1 MFNKPIL
8 LTQKHNI
15 MQKFLRTLMLA
26 ALMLVPFASRAQV
39 TTFPYSCDFE
49 DATEAAAWTFVNGT
63 LTNQWVL
70 GTAVNNTPSGS
81 YGIYISNDAGTTAA
95 YTISSAAVAYAYREF
110 YLTPGEYTVTF
121 DWQCF
126 GESNWD
132 YLLAALVDN
141 SVTLTAGTSLPT
153 GVSYSAMTASG
164 WTNLGPTSPN
174 FQMSVSSTWSTQT
187 ATFTVTTAGTY
198 RIVFVW
204 RNDTSGG
211 TAPGACVDNIVVT
224 QNSCPT
230 PSGLLANNITSSS
243 MDLTW
248 TEIGAATSWLVYV
261 NGEYDGTANS
271 TSYSLTGLNG
281 NTVYTIAVRS
291 FCGAGDTSNA
301 VTGTFRTACPESV
314 VLPYVEEFNGYSGF
328 QSNAYTGPSIP
339 PACWGYFSN
348 GTNTAATTSNA
359 YYGGVYQ
366 ATSTSYGS
374 HEANNPYLCMPI
386 YVVGSSASST
396 YTGYRNAR
404 GNVKY
409 AIMPA
414 LATPINGLQIG
425 FDYKMS
431 TANSSTGANTT
442 LEFGYTT
449 GDDTSTFVSMWSAA
463 SANTTIQHV
472 VDLNLSTLAAAAPA
486 GARLAFKFHGTHNGT
501 GTSSGTA
508 VYCGIDNIVVENLP
522 SCARVTNLTVSG
534 ITNNSVTLNWVDTIN
549 TGATYTV
556 SDANGVIATGIN
568 AMTYTVTG
576 LTANSDYTFSVV
588 TNCSATDNSTATTVS
603 AHTDCDAMTTL
614 PYLQTFEAEATGS
627 GTSAAFA
634 GCWNRLNNG
643 TQYFGHPYISSSSS
657 YNHTD
662 GGTKGLYWTNSTT
675 TGTYGDYQCIVLPE
689 LGGTYSVSDCRLKFW
704 AKASSTSYHP
714 VFIVGVL
721 TDAHDINTFVA
732 VDTVNVEGTT
742 WTEYTVNLNG
752 YTGAGTFVAI
762 RANRPTSAW
771 YAYVDDILLEELPSC
786 VEISDLTASNITSSS
801 ITLTWSDAAN
811 TSATYSVIGSDGS
824 VITSGLTA
832 TTYTVTGLTANTPYT
847 FAVVANCSATDA
859 SPAVTVSART
869 ACEANTVFPWSDD
882 FESYTASSSGV
893 TLDAPC
899 WVNEHISG
907 GGTYFFEVYQ
917 STSAMGGNATKMLR
931 LHDMTSGT
939 MTKLVLPAMEFPT
952 GSTYQFIIDVY
963 RNTTSY
969 ASEGVRVYASTDGE
983 ITGATE
989 LGFLYRNYTQ
999 TDNGVVTAET
1009 TSGWYT
1015 YEFTIPFTGTC
1026 YIILRGESSYG
1037 SATYMDN
1044 FIIREAP
1051 SCLAVTGLTASN
1063 ITDNSITL
1071 TWTDGVNTSA
1081 TYSVYDMSDTTLV
1094 ESYITGTT
1102 YTVTN
1107 LTANTEYTFGVV
1119 ANCSA
1124 TDNSLFTTVSG
1135 RTACNA
1141 VALPY
1146 EETFATTST
1155 TRDCWTLVSNNTA
1168 NVGGQNMGFVTYNA
1182 HEVMCFSSWSSA
1194 SDYNQYGYSPVLNAT
1209 SLTGADSLHVRVVYG
1224 THGADDPLYFGYTTT
1239 ASTTP
1244 TDYTWVGPF
1253 YTSSYAW
1260 TTFEAN
1266 LPLDAVQLAVHY
1278 ASTGCNYRAYVDS
1291 IEVTGYT
1298 IPSCP
1303 AVTGLAAIN
1312 IATDSARL
1320 TWVGNATS
1328 YTILDMSDSSFVA
1341 STADTTYLLENLTA
1355 MTQYTY
1361 GVVANCGFDNSDTM
1375 VVSFATACSAV
1386 TLPYTEG
1393 FEATSATSGCW
1404 QLVSNN
1410 TANEASMGFTTVD
1423 GRSVLQFSS
1432 YSSATDYNQYGFS
1445 PIMNVSTDAINLGV
1459 KVTYATRSSDYL
1471 YFGYVTANDTVWDPT
1486 AYNTNSSYSSYNWQ
1500 TLEFVIPATA
1510 TQLAVRYYGD
1520 YQYYAWV
1527 DSVSVVEMSASF
1539 CYPVTA
1545 VTVDSVT
1552 ATSVSISWTDTTATG
1567 NYSVYNGTTYMGTT
1581 ANTNYTFT
1589 GLTATTDYTFG
1600 VVALCSATDSS
1611 TMVTVGARTDC
1622 LGGSCNITINGVDA
1636 YGDGWNGASITISQN
1651 AETVGTFTLS
1661 SGSSFSQ
1668 TFQVCSGAPVTFTWN
1683 SGNFDDEAS
1692 FQILDGGNNVA
1703 YTCTD
1708 GSALTDGAVFTTVAN
1723 ACPSCIAPVLTVDA
1737 ATTTSVTISWTG
1749 NAASYSVYLDSVFV
1763 ANVTTNT
1770 YTFTGLTAATIY
1782 NFGVASICSATDSS
1796 SIATIAA
1803 NTACNTFAIPF
1814 VENFEPEGNE
1824 VCWTIHA
1831 TSTGTTFTTGSGNYV
1846 VNGTGLFAFFY
1857 SENPPQYLISPE
1869 LTGTGNGVEMSFSYR
1884 VYSATYPESFM
1895 VGYSTT
1901 TNDTSAFVWS
1911 TEQTNLANTTYDR
1924 YVENLTAAG
1933 IKYVAIK
1940 YTAND
1945 MYALLIDSLVV
1956 RDIPTCDPVTALTAS
1971 NVTNNSVTLNW
1982 TGTAASYDVYNG
1994 TTFVANVT
2002 TNTYTFTGLTAATA
2016 YTFGVQA
2023 LCSATDS
2030 ADMVTV
2036 AVSTACD
2043 DITTLPY
2050 NEGFED
2056 GLGCW
2061 TSVNGSAD
2069 GVDWNAQPAFS
2080 SGSITPHTGNYMAA
2094 SWSWNGSEIDA
2105 NAWLI
2110 SPKFVLPTVNAGDS
2124 LTFSW
2129 WARTNHSY
2137 PDSYSVVLSNTTSDT
2152 AAFTNVIR
2160 PYAMADTSDTWVLHT
2175 VDLSAYAGQSI
2186 YIAFHHVDYDNNYL
2200 LIDDIAL
2207 SQGGYV
2213 PPAPDTLTVTFAV
2226 DDATMGTTIPAP
2238 GTYQYFSGDSVFF
2251 GSQANAGYRF
2261 LMWEITFG
2269 TGANAEI
2276 DTFDAQYANGYY
2288 ILADR
2293 LMSYGAV
2300 AFKAFFEAGRPDSTT
2315 ITYAVNDPSLGSI
2328 TPAAGTHTI
2337 YVGDTI
2343 SASAT
2348 AYTGA
2353 VLTAWVY
2360 DIIRNGSVLSS
2371 DTITSDDPD
2380 FTNPISFGVLSQ
2392 LYITYEVS
2400 LSITAIFEDQNP
2412 GTTYYTVT
2420 GVANDPT
2427 MGYVLG
2433 SNRYEAGAEATLTAV
2448 ANNGYRFVRW
2458 SNGETTATISF
2469 TVTENVE
2476 LTAYF
2481 EVSTEGIEDVA
2492 AEATVFSTDNKIVV
2506 RGAEG
2511 QSIYVFDVNGRVMA
2525 REANAAESVE
2535 FRMETTGVYLVKVGT
2550 AAAKRVV
2557 VMR

>member
-1 MFNKPIL
+1 
-8 LTQKHNI
+8 
-15 MQKFLRTLMLA
+15 MLA
-26 ALMLVPFASRAQV
+26 AVMLLPFASRAQV

-70 GTAVNNTPSGS
+70 GTAANNTTSGS
-81 YGIYISNDAGTTAA
+81 YGIYISNDAGTSAA
-95 YTISSAAVAYAYREF
+95 YTVNSATTVYAYREF

-121 DWQCF
+121 DWKCY
-126 GESNWD
+126 GESTYD
-132 YLLAALVDN
+132 YLLAALVDA
-141 SVTLTAGTSLPT
+141 SVTLTASSSLPT
-153 GVSYSAMTASG
+153 GVSYTAMTASG
-164 WTNLGPTSPN
+164 WRNLGPTSPN
-174 FQMSVSSTWSTQT
+174 LKMNLSSTWNTQT

-198 RIVFVW
+198 RIVFLW
-204 RNDTSGG
+204 RNDTSSG
-211 TAPGACVDNIVVT
+211 TAPGACVDNVVVT

-271 TSYSLTGLNG
+271 TSYSLTGLNA
-281 NTVYTIAVRS
+281 NTNYTVAVRS

-301 VTGTFRTACPESV
+301 ISGAFRTACAATQA
-314 VLPYVEEFNGYSGF
+314 LPFAENFSG
-328 QSNAYTGPSIP
+328 YTGLPNYP
-339 PACWGYFSN
+339 YNGPAVAPYCWDYYSN
-348 GTNTAATTSNA
+348 GTNTAATTSSS
-359 YYGGVYQ
+359 YYGTVATY
-366 ATSTSYGS
+366 TSTSSYACLV
-374 HEANNPYLCMPI
+374 ANDPYLAIPI
-386 YVVGSSASST
+386 QLTGANVTSST
-396 YTGYRNAR
+396 YIGYGTAR
-404 GNVKY
+404 GNTKY
-409 AIMPA
+409 AVLPA
-414 LATPINGLQIG
+414 FAESLSSLQIS
-425 FDYKMS
+425 FDYKMNATY
-431 TANSSTGANTT
+431 TAAGAASV
-442 LEFGYTT
+442 LDLGYITN
-449 GDDTSTFVSMWSAA
+449 DDTATFVSIWNHNS
-463 SANTTIQHV
+463 TTTLQHV
-472 VDLNLSTLAAAAPA
+472 TELNLSTLAAAAPA
-486 GARLAFKFHGTHNGT
+486 GARLAFKFSGVHNGT
-501 GTSSGTA
+501 GTGSGTGSSSGYTTVWA
-508 VYCGIDNIVVENLP
+508 GIDNILVEALP
-522 SCARVTNLTVSG
+522 SCFRVTNLTVA
-534 ITNNSVTLNWVDTIN
+534 
-549 TGATYTV
+549 AT
-556 SDANGVIATGIN
+556 
-568 AMTYTVTG
+568 
-576 LTANSDYTFSVV
+576 
-588 TNCSATDNSTATTVS
+588 
-603 AHTDCDAMTTL
+603 
-614 PYLQTFEAEATGS
+614 
-627 GTSAAFA
+627 
-634 GCWNRLNNG
+634 
-643 TQYFGHPYISSSSS
+643 
-657 YNHTD
+657 
-662 GGTKGLYWTNSTT
+662 
-675 TGTYGDYQCIVLPE
+675 
-689 LGGTYSVSDCRLKFW
+689 
-704 AKASSTSYHP
+704 
-714 VFIVGVL
+714 
-721 TDAHDINTFVA
+721 
-732 VDTVNVEGTT
+732 
-742 WTEYTVNLNG
+742 
-752 YTGAGTFVAI
+752 
-762 RANRPTSAW
+762 
-771 YAYVDDILLEELPSC
+771 
-786 VEISDLTASNITSSS
+786 TSSS
-801 ITLTWSDAAN
+801 ITLNWVNENTGASFSVYNMADASLVASN
-811 TSATYSVIGSDGS
+811 IADTF
-824 VITSGLTA
+824 
-832 TTYTVTGLTANTPYT
+832 YTVTGLTANT
-847 FAVVANCSATDA
+847 A
-859 SPAVTVSART
+859 
-869 ACEANTVFPWSDD
+869 
-882 FESYTASSSGV
+882 
-893 TLDAPC
+893 
-899 WVNEHISG
+899 
-907 GGTYFFEVYQ
+907 
-917 STSAMGGNATKMLR
+917 
-931 LHDMTSGT
+931 
-939 MTKLVLPAMEFPT
+939 
-952 GSTYQFIIDVY
+952 
-963 RNTTSY
+963 
-969 ASEGVRVYASTDGE
+969 
-983 ITGATE
+983 
-989 LGFLYRNYTQ
+989 
-999 TDNGVVTAET
+999 
-1009 TSGWYT
+1009 
-1015 YEFTIPFTGTC
+1015 
-1026 YIILRGESSYG
+1026 
-1037 SATYMDN
+1037 
-1044 FIIREAP
+1044 
-1051 SCLAVTGLTASN
+1051 
-1063 ITDNSITL
+1063 
-1071 TWTDGVNTSA
+1071 
-1081 TYSVYDMSDTTLV
+1081 
-1094 ESYITGTT
+1094 
-1102 YTVTN
+1102 
-1107 LTANTEYTFGVV
+1107 YTFGVV

-1124 TDNSLFTTVSG
+1124 TDNSDTTSVSG
-1135 RTACNA
+1135 RTDCAPEELPFTEDFSATLANDQCWRGASNA
-1141 VALPY
+1141 TAAQVFAGTALTLTTPSSWTYASAARDGLEAGHYYRNVYGSSVKSWMITPAIDLTTAASAQLSFDVALTDYSNAALPDANGDTNTSQAFMVIVSTDGGNTWL
-1146 EETFATTST
+1146 ESNATK
-1155 TRDCWTLVSNNTA
+1155 WQ
-1168 NVGGQNMGFVTYNA
+1168 NVGGNFTY
-1182 HEVMCFSSWSSA
+1182 A
-1194 SDYNQYGYSPVLNAT
+1194 SLADTNYQHKVISLNQYLGNTIKIAFYCQ
-1209 SLTGADSLHVRVVYG
+1209 SLWSGGDNDLH
-1224 THGADDPLYFGYTTT
+1224 
-1239 ASTTP
+1239 
-1244 TDYTWVGPF
+1244 
-1253 YTSSYAW
+1253 
-1260 TTFEAN
+1260 
-1266 LPLDAVQLAVHY
+1266 LDNIAVTEMPA
-1278 ASTGCNYRAYVDS
+1278 
-1291 IEVTGYT
+1291 
-1298 IPSCP
+1298 CP
-1303 AVTGLAAIN
+1303 APIGLAATGVTAHE
-1312 IATDSARL
+1312 ATL
-1320 TWVGNATS
+1320 TWNSTGSSS
-1328 YTILDMSDSSFVA
+1328 YTIIDMSDSSFVA
-1341 STADTTYLLENLTA
+1341 TANDTTYTITGLTAETTYTYGVASDCSDTSIVTFRTLISCPVPTGLAVTLTPGDGTVADINWVEAGEATEWEICLNNDLANTIVVYDTFYNFTTLTPEQADTVKVRAICGAGDTSAWTAPIIFTPTDSYTLTVNEGTTTNSYVPIYGTWVDDITKSQFIIPAASLTSIQYGRFTKLTFYASNASVNWGVASFNVYLTETTDTAVTALADYTTMTQVYAGSLSISNNKMEVTFTTPYTYMGGNLKVGFLQTVEGTYSGSTWYGVTATGASMGGYGSSVSQRNFLPKMTIAYVPGTAPACLPVTGLTAVNVTADSATLTWNSTGSSSYTIIDMSDSSYVASVTDTFYVLTGLTA
-1355 MTQYTY
+1355 MTSYTY
-1361 GVVANCGFDNSDTM
+1361 GVAANCSSDDSDTIP
-1375 VVSFATACSAV
+1375 VSFATACSAV

-1486 AYNTNSSYSSYNWQ
+1486 AYNTNSGYSSYNWQ

-1552 ATSVSISWTDTTATG
+1552 ATSVSISWTDTSATG

-1636 YGDGWNGASITISQN
+1636 FGDGWNGASITISQN

-1683 SGNFDDEAS
+1683 SGNYDDEAS

-1708 GSALTDGAVFTTVAN
+1708 GSDLTDGAVFTTVAN
-1723 ACPSCIAPVLTVDA
+1723 ACPSCIAPVLTVDSA
-1737 ATTTSVTISWTG
+1737 DLTSVSISWTG

-1770 YTFTGLTAATIY
+1770 YTFTGLTAATAY
-1782 NFGVASICSATDSS
+1782 TFGVQAFCSATDSS

-1994 TTFVANVT
+1994 TTMVANVT

-2094 SWSWNGSEIDA
+2094 SWSWNSSAMHAD
-2105 NAWLI
+2105 AWLI

-2137 PDSYSVVLSNTTSDT
+2137 PDSYSVVLSNTTNDT

-2160 PYAMADTSDTWVLHT
+2160 PYAMADTNDTWVLHT
-2175 VDLSAYAGQSI
+2175 VDLSAYAGQSV

-2213 PPAPDTLTVTFAV
+2213 PPAPDTMTVTFAV
-2226 DDATMGTTIPAP
+2226 NDATMGTTNPAP
-2238 GTYQYFSGDSVFF
+2238 GTYQYLSGDTVSFEAIATTGHVFTGWQVTV
-2251 GSQANAGYRF
+2251 GSQSFTAANLSVYFEVNSF
-2261 LMWEITFG
+2261 LRYGNVVNVTANFEVG
-2269 TGANAEI
+2269 T
-2276 DTFDAQYANGYY
+2276 
-2288 ILADR
+2288 
-2293 LMSYGAV
+2293 
-2300 AFKAFFEAGRPDSTT
+2300 PDSTT
-2315 ITYAVNDPSLGSI
+2315 ITYAVNDATLG
-2328 TPAAGTHTI
+2328 TTNPAPGTYTI
-2337 YVGDTI
+2337 YVGDSIT
-2343 SASAT
+2343 ASAT
-2348 AYTGA
+2348 AYTGS
-2353 VLTAWVY
+2353 VLAAWVM
-2360 DIIRNGSVLSS
+2360 DIIVDSAVYSS
-2371 DTITSDDPD
+2371 DTLYSDDPE
-2380 FTNPISFGVLSQ
+2380 FTNPWYVGRLPQNFVDAGASIV
-2392 LYITYEVS
+2392 
-2400 LSITAIFEDQNP
+2400 ITAIFEDEDP
-2412 GTTYYTVT
+2412 GTTYYTIT
-2420 GVANDPT
+2420 GVANDPD

-2433 SNRYEAGAEATLTAV
+2433 SNRYAAGSEVVLTAV

-2458 SNGETTATISF
+2458 SNGETTATITF
-2469 TVTENVE
+2469 TATENVE
-2476 LTAYF
+2476 LTAFF
-2481 EVSTEGIEDVA
+2481 EVDNTGIEDANMANVSIY
-2492 AEATVFSTDNKIVV
+2492 STDNKIVV

-2511 QSIYVFDVNGRVMA
+2511 QSIYVFDLNGRVMA
-2525 REANAAESVE
+2525 SENNAAESVE
-2535 FRMETTGVYLVKVGT
+2535 FRMQTTGVYLVKVGT

-2557 VMR
+2557 LMR